1 MENIK
6 NATFISV
13 WNGNEFEV
21 ETSCKVNISTREV
34 FDIEV
39 SDADADMLHTLEYE
53 CVAIDGIEYDVVP
66 QYELNDYDEED
77 EMFWYEQ

>member
-21 ETSCKVNISTREV
+21 ETSCKVNMDTREV

-39 SDADADMLHTLEYE
+39 SDTDADMLHTLDYEY
-53 CVAIDGIEYDVVP
+53 VAIDGIEYDVVP
-66 QYELNDYDEED
+66 QDEFDDYDEED